1 MKGKSVGTGG
11 SESVV
16 GNAEPLHIL
25 MSVLIS
31 NAHKHG
37 GTELLLSTTQNDGGV
52 SLHVVDNGPGIDP
65 VFNEKIFQINTT
77 LKPRD
82 FVEGS
87 GVGLAIARKL

>member
-1 MKGKSVGTGG
+1 MKEDSVGTGG

-16 GNAEPLHIL
+16 GNAEQLHIL

-37 GTELLLSTTQNDGGV
+37 GTELLVPTTQHDGGV
-52 SLHVVDNGPGIDP
+52 TLHAVDNGPGIDP
-65 VFNEKIFQINTT
+65 IFNDIIFQIMTT

-82 FVEGS
+82 LVEGN
-87 GVGLAIARKL
+87 